1 MFDKIVKFVN
11 ELAESG
17 FVNKIG
23 KDEYSLV
30 MNNFYNNPASP
41 LYLEQVKEYPAKLLM
56 FPVGKQYSKITSC
69 KGRLI
74 EGGKE
79 NKIWESSYRHM
90 FNQILSKHYGDE
102 IVYGMKIKDVIDTLN
117 EVREHMRGV
126 YGVEIISRIVVNS
139 FFTAVYK
146 NTNII
151 DGRFDGYVKDMFDS
165 TITSIVEAGGY
176 PIFCELDKFIYVSP
190 NVVKFENSTH
200 DDRLK
205 NIMVIDGYTYVADV
219 DQKKSKRVRPV
230 DVDNPKHLRYFNNLK

>member
-30 MNNFYNNPASP
+30 MKHFYGNSDSP
-41 LYLEQVKEYPAKLLM
+41 LYIEDVKTHISLSHHRKPLIH
-56 FPVGKQYSKITSC
+56 STDC

-74 EGGKE
+74 VSGKE

-90 FNQILSKHYGDE
+90 FNQILQNHYGDI
-102 IVYGMKIKDVIDTLN
+102 IVCNTELKVLIDTLN
-117 EVREHMRGV
+117 QVREMFRGV
-126 YGVEIISRIVVNS
+126 GKDHEIISRMMVNS
-139 FFTAVYK
+139 IYVAINNRTD
-146 NTNII
+146 II
-151 DGRFDGYVKDMFDS
+151 DKEEFNNIVERMFDN
-165 TITSIVEAGGY
+165 TVDTIVEAGGY

-190 NVVKFENSTH
+190 SVIDFESSTH

-205 NIMVIDGYTYVADV
+205 NILVVDGYTYVADV

>member
-11 ELAESG
+11 ELVDSG
-17 FVNKIG
+17 FVNNIG

-30 MNNFYNNPASP
+30 MKHFYGNSDSP
-41 LYLEQVKEYPAKLLM
+41 LYIEDVKTHNVPSHHLNT
-56 FPVGKQYSKITSC
+56 PIRSTCC

-74 EGGKE
+74 VGGKE

-90 FNQILSKHYGDE
+90 FNQILQNHYGE
-102 IVYGMKIKDVIDTLN
+102 VIVCNTELKVLIDTLN
-117 EVREHMRGV
+117 QVREMFRGV
-126 YGVEIISRIVVNS
+126 SKSHEIISRMMVNS
-139 FFTAVYK
+139 IYAAINNRTD
-146 NTNII
+146 II
-151 DGRFDGYVKDMFDS
+151 DKEEFNNIVERMFDN
-165 TITSIVEAGGY
+165 TVDAIVDAGGY

-190 NVVKFENSTH
+190 NVINFESSTH

-205 NIMVIDGYTYVADV
+205 NIMVVDGFTYVTDV